1 MWIQDYCELSL
12 IWQSFW
18 LILVLTKAWL
28 PQTWHVVKVLKEE
41 EKNLKICCQTLL
53 TRLKAGVAPCQ
64 CIYHLVGVLIRVGL
78 LMHVYLLM

>member
-41 EKNLKICCQTLL
+41 EKILKLFCPTLL

-64 CIYHLVGVLIRVGL
+64 CL
-78 LMHVYLLM
+78 